1 LKEAIKNIE
10 LFNQLLNKYL
20 NKDYLNNADRLI
32 RDYRNFIENKKL
44 YFIEKD
50 DNLFFLEDCIEF
62 YNLYY
67 FISKINTSVDIVD
80 LNFEKTIVADIIYI
94 ENNLDEAVP
103 ILIKLGFGKYLTR
116 NYQTL
121 KLSQKNVELNSR
133 IKFSAKE
140 DVDFI
145 FEMQAKYIDKYTGN
159 ILSKED
165 LLRATENNLI
175 LSIYESNNCA
185 GYLRFTINKKNIFL
199 EGIAVDRK
207 FRGKGYAKE
216 LVQYFI
222 DYFSKEGYN
231 KIDLWV
237 RDDNISALK
246 LYEFFNFKNTKYKCD
261 NYIKY

>member
-1 LKEAIKNIE
+1 MKEAIKNIE

-20 NKDYLNNADRLI
+20 NKDYLNNSNRLI

-50 DNLFFLEDCIEF
+50 NNLFFLEDCIEF

-67 FISKINTSVDIVD
+67 FISKLNLSVDISD
-80 LNFEKTIVADIIYI
+80 LNFEKTIVADVIYTK
-94 ENNLDEAVP
+94 NNLDEAFP
-103 ILIKLGFGKYLTR
+103 ILIKAGFEKYLTR
-116 NYQTL
+116 SYQTL
-121 KLSQKNVELNSR
+121 KLSQKNVALNSH
-133 IKFSAKE
+133 IKFAAKE
-140 DVDFI
+140 EVDFI
-145 FEMQAKYIDKYTGN
+145 FDMQTKYIDKYTGN
-159 ILSKED
+159 ILLKED
-165 LLRATENNLI
+165 LLKAIENNLI
-175 LSIYESNNCA
+175 LIIYVNNNCA
-185 GYLRFTINKKNIFL
+185 GYLRFTVNKKNISL
-199 EGIAVDRK
+199 EGIAVDHK

-246 LYEFFNFKNTKYKCD
+246 LYEFFDFKNTKYKCD
-261 NYIKY
+261 NYIKH